1 MEDSI
6 IINIPKYRKNVGG
19 GGDQKNLSL
28 AINLVRACGEQKQ
41 SANKL

>member
-6 IINIPKYRKNVGG
+6 IINIPKYRKNVG